1 MPQNSLKNIQMQK
14 IKAIS
19 AVFNRQTNALLGK
32 KKKKKN
38 KSDEKVHCDCYVKK
52 GWKKE
57 KKKKNNEK

>member
-1 MPQNSLKNIQMQK
+1 MQK

-32 KKKKKN
+32 KKKKKK

-52 GWKKE
+52 G
-57 KKKKNNEK
+57 

>member
-1 MPQNSLKNIQMQK
+1 MQK

-52 GWKKE
+52 G
-57 KKKKNNEK
+57 